1 MSEDRKQ
8 LLRDDDDDQDHLVP
22 PNQNTSSSSKMP
34 STQWDMRTISLA
46 VLTLQNAILGIS
58 MRKATTSEGSIMGFD
73 ILQMDNSSNSTF
85 PFPGPMFINST
96 AVLMAEVVKLVVCL
110 YLVFR

>member
-8 LLRDDDDDQDHLVP
+8 LLRDDEDDQDHLVP

-58 MRKATTSEGSIMGFD
+58 MRKATTSEGSMGFD
-73 ILQMDNSSNSTF
+73 NSKWIIRRIRLFHFQVPCSSTQQR
-85 PFPGPMFINST
+85 
-96 AVLMAEVVKLVVCL
+96 C
-110 YLVFR
+110 